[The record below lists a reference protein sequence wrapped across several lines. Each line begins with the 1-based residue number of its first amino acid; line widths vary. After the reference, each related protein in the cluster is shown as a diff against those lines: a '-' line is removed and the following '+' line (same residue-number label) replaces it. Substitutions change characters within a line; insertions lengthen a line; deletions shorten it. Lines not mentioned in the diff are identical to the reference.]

1 MTNEEFIHAQV
12 NILNRHIAASID
24 TVSEISLVRRRFL
37 PKGVTLV
44 PVITE
49 IMGIDNRRIYSMEIL
64 VTTMETDVGT
74 FDVRLTVVDALP
86 FSVLLVLDTT
96 TKYAESIDL
105 NTREIKWQMMSRI
118 PQDRLQVGIDSPG
131 VSKNHARL
139 IMGLAKEHTQDVL
152 HRRQ

>member
-86 FSVLLVLDTT
+86 FSVLVVLDTT